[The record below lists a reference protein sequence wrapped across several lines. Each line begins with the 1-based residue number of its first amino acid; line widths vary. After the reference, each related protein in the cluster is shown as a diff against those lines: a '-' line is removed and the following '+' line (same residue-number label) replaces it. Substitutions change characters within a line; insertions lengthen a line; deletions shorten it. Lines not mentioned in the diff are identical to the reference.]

1 MLETKETVAKII
13 QSKGIL
19 KDNTNIIIGSDN
31 DCQQAQ
37 DCSVVTA
44 TYKVDNEQIGR
55 ISFIGP
61 TRMDYSRIYS
71 IINYMNILLN
81 NKWKIK
87 RIEGC
92 NILENKDVQSEVKNE
107 TNASVEEQVTEE
119 VKTEQTED
127 DNVTDIN
134 SKLEEK
140 KVDDQIKDLQSKVE
154 ASEDKYKRLQ
164 AEYSNYIRRTQQE
177 KETIGVFANEK
188 IITELIPVI
197 DNMERALDA
206 CPDKEEALYKGV
218 DLVYKQ
224 LKDSLVKFGVEEIE
238 AQDADFDPNVH
249 MAVMQESIDGVE
261 PNKVVMV
268 LQKGY
273 KLGAKV
279 IRPTMVKVSC

>member
-1 MLETKETVAKII
+1 MEKNIHQDE
-13 QSKGIL
+13 
-19 KDNTNIIIGSDN
+19 KDT
-31 DCQQAQ
+31 
-37 DCSVVTA
+37 SV
-44 TYKVDNEQIGR
+44 NEE
-55 ISFIGP
+55 
-61 TRMDYSRIYS
+61 
-71 IINYMNILLN
+71 
-81 NKWKIK
+81 
-87 RIEGC
+87 IES
-92 NILENKDVQSEVKNE
+92 QEVNAEESTE
-107 TNASVEEQVTEE
+107 TNQ
-119 VKTEQTED
+119 D
-127 DNVTDIN
+127 DNVVDIN
-134 SKLEEK
+134 LRLEEEK
-140 KVDDQIKDLQSKVE
+140 MKEELAQEK
-154 ASEDKYKRLQ
+154 DKYQRLQ
-164 AEYSNYIRRTQQE
+164 AEYSNYIRRTNQE

-273 KLGAKV
+273 KLGTKV

>member
-1 MLETKETVAKII
+1 M
-13 QSKGIL
+13 
-19 KDNTNIIIGSDN
+19 
-31 DCQQAQ
+31 
-37 DCSVVTA
+37 
-44 TYKVDNEQIGR
+44 
-55 ISFIGP
+55 
-61 TRMDYSRIYS
+61 
-71 IINYMNILLN
+71 
-81 NKWKIK
+81 
-87 RIEGC
+87 
-92 NILENKDVQSEVKNE
+92 ENKDVQSEVKNE

-249 MAVMQESIDGVE
+249 MAESIDGVE
-261 PNKVVMV
+261 TNKVVMV

-273 KLGAKV
+273 KLGTKV